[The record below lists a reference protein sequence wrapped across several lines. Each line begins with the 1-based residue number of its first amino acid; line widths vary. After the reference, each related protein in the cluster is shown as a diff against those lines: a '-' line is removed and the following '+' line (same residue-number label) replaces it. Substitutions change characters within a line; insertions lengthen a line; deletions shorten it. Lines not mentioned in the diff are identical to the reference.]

1 MFLFN
6 DLLLLA
12 KKKRYDYYYI
22 NLANPAAQ
30 NVGHSTRIVFFFDYY
45 DDFNCLKTTPFITA
59 HSHIAYI
66 WESPPPP
73 SFQILPVGSRN
84 NT

>member
-1 MFLFN
+1 MQVSVEDSRNHLKRLRPKFKPVYMFLFN

-30 NVGHSTRIVFFFDYY
+30 NVGHSTRIVFFFYYY
-45 DDFNCLKTTPFITA
+45 DDFNCLKTTPCT
-59 HSHIAYI
+59 
-66 WESPPPP
+66 
-73 SFQILPVGSRN
+73 
-84 NT
+84 

>member
-45 DDFNCLKTTPFITA
+45 DDFNCLKTTP
-59 HSHIAYI
+59 S
-66 WESPPPP
+66 
-73 SFQILPVGSRN
+73 
-84 NT
+84 